1 MSDELLRRLTRELER
16 RGWTPREEAAAI
28 LGTDL
33 TRWWILTNAPIRL
46 ESEKC
51 LAYAYSAGVFTWRT
65 PVETIEDLARAPRGI
80 TKYLYDAR
88 LARLAD
94 TSDDWPVIAAPGW
107 GSREDEIAR
116 DQECR
121 CERCT
126 PGARTRGASALPAV
140 LETLEHLDRLTDA
153 INRPWRLGPRY

>member
-51 LAYAYSAGVFTWRT
+51 LAYASRAIGDPMTIAFTWRT
-65 PVETIEDLARAPRGI
+65 PAETIEDLARAPRGI
-80 TKYLYDAR
+80 PKYLYDAR

-94 TSDDWPVIAAPGW
+94 TRDAWLVIVTLGW
-107 GSREDEIAR
+107 GDHEDEIAR
-116 DQECR
+116 EQECR
-121 CERCT
+121 CARCAPRRGGEDFPEWRAVNERIR
-126 PGARTRGASALPAV
+126 PTRG
-140 LETLEHLDRLTDA
+140 T
-153 INRPWRLGPRY
+153 